1 MDLNTPTRSDNPLGS
16 LRQFVRKKSAVET
29 CELCSQRLD
38 SEHLHLLDLQSR
50 KLLCSCGGCA
60 LLFTSRSNARYR
72 RVPRQIK
79 KLSDFRMSD
88 DEWEALLIPIN
99 MAFFIRSTLS
109 GGVAAL
115 YPSPAG
121 ATESLLPKDGWA
133 RIVGSNPVLNEMETD
148 VEALLV
154 NRLLYAQGTGAAEYF
169 ISPIDECYRLTGL
182 IRMHWRGLSGGTE
195 VWQKI
200 NGFFQQM
207 NSKCIPIA
215 GNSYA

>member
-1 MDLNTPTRSDNPLGS
+1 MDLNSPTRSDHPLGS
-16 LRQFVRKKSAVET
+16 LRQFVRRKRATEV
-29 CELCSQRLD
+29 CELCSQALD
-38 SEHLHLLDLQSR
+38 AEHPHLLDVQSR
-50 KLLCSCGGCA
+50 KLLCSCDGCA
-60 LLFTSRSNARYR
+60 LLFSSQRNAPYR
-72 RVPRQIK
+72 RVPRQTK
-79 KLSDFRMSD
+79 KLSGFQMSD
-88 DEWEALLIPIN
+88 DEWDALLIPIN

-133 RIVGSNPVLNEMETD
+133 RIVESNPVLNEMEPD

-154 NRLLYAQGTGAAEYF
+154 NRLLYSQGTGAAEYF

-182 IRMHWRGLSGGTE
+182 IRLHWRGLSGGAE
-195 VWQKI
+195 VWQEI

-207 NSKCIPIA
+207 NSKCIVIA